1 MCHIF
6 DVTNSID
13 VVDTCISVND
23 YLEEAKEGRHIFS
36 RFYLSKHMGNEWC
49 RKQSPCTEEGRE
61 DAFL

>member
-23 YLEEAKEGRHIFS
+23 NLEEVKEGRHIFS
-36 RFYLSKHMGNEWC
+36 RFY
-49 RKQSPCTEEGRE
+49 
-61 DAFL
+61 